1 MNNQKQID
9 LRFGFKS
16 ENDIHE
22 YLETYFGKLL
32 RTEENKDM
40 GKYYEFDKY
49 NEDVFIEMKTR
60 RIKHNQYNSLMF
72 GFNKLKKGRE
82 LQKANPNLRIFYLWR
97 CLDGVY
103 YWEQDTT
110 AHKIIYSGRT
120 DRGKDEMDDL
130 VHIATEDLKPLAP
143 FVFRH
148 N

>member
-32 RTEENKDM
+32 RTEENINM

-60 RIKHNQYNSLMF
+60 RINHNQ
-72 GFNKLKKGRE
+72 
-82 LQKANPNLRIFYLWR
+82 
-97 CLDGVY
+97 
-103 YWEQDTT
+103 
-110 AHKIIYSGRT
+110 YSGRT
-120 DRGKDEMDDL
+120 DRGTDERDDL